1 MTMTPD
7 QILLADAERFRLPEH
22 LHQPIVRYILHR
34 LRPGHFLSAVLAND
48 LMGAVGRAGDGEA
61 DQLGRLVQF
70 FYNCEA
76 VPGNC
81 WGSPEAVRQWLNPE
95 LATATDKE
103 HQWL

>member
-1 MTMTPD
+1 
-7 QILLADAERFRLPEH
+7 
-22 LHQPIVRYILHR
+22 
-34 LRPGHFLSAVLAND
+34 
-48 LMGAVGRAGDGEA
+48 MGAVGRAGDGEA

-70 FYNCEA
+70 FYNCEE